1 MEKDK
6 AIMDINA
13 KLDIIAD
20 RMMEI
25 EKKLDILL
33 ENQQWRFK
41 VISSPAGASVDENL
55 WREPDDKEGF

>member
-25 EKKLDILL
+25 EKEIMFIKKEVL
-33 ENQQWRFK
+33 ERMTYKITWT
-41 VISSPAGASVDENL
+41 PAKENDS